1 MNNYSRFITTLFVV
15 VILKQ
20 LLWIAFVPLWQYPDE
35 QAHFGQVQNIAEKR
49 PTSVSGMGNTS
60 KEIYES
66 EKLLGTLRDP
76 QGNNNYTF
84 HPEYNIPYSSTTAG
98 IYEKTIMQFPHAMR
112 ETLIINEATSYPL
125 LYYQLSALFYNLAK
139 ESDLLTLVFTARLV
153 NLLIFFVILI
163 VTVKM
168 SNLIFKNSFSGRIL
182 FITLVVFHPMFSF
195 VAGGINS
202 DNLFALIFNSG
213 ILLVVMII
221 KSGWSIKKSIF
232 LIILSYLGIVTK
244 PQGYLLPLI
253 FLLPAMKTFWQK
265 KSNPMYIG
273 IFLVG
278 LVILFYQPLVRM
290 LTHQQF
296 IPEIIAID
304 GLHGIS
310 LSNYIH
316 FLSDS
321 IIHFYREAMPWY
333 WGVFR
338 WLSLT
343 YPRPVHRII
352 NVIILISLIG
362 IGKFFLDKNP
372 QRLGAFPSRLI
383 VLFLMFVSGFYFIG
397 LTTFNYLFYVSHGY
411 LLGIQGRYFF
421 PTILAHMALVTIG
434 IMSVIPR
441 HMKKVILNR
450 FAIS

>member
-1 MNNYSRFITTLFVV
+1 
-15 VILKQ
+15 
-20 LLWIAFVPLWQYPDE
+20 
-35 QAHFGQVQNIAEKR
+35 
-49 PTSVSGMGNTS
+49 
-60 KEIYES
+60 
-66 EKLLGTLRDP
+66 
-76 QGNNNYTF
+76 
-84 HPEYNIPYSSTTAG
+84 
-98 IYEKTIMQFPHAMR
+98 
-112 ETLIINEATSYPL
+112 
-125 LYYQLSALFYNLAK
+125 
-139 ESDLLTLVFTARLV
+139 
-153 NLLIFFVILI
+153 
-163 VTVKM
+163 
-168 SNLIFKNSFSGRIL
+168 
-182 FITLVVFHPMFSF
+182 
-195 VAGGINS
+195 
-202 DNLFALIFNSG
+202 
-213 ILLVVMII
+213 
-221 KSGWSIKKSIF
+221 
-232 LIILSYLGIVTK
+232 
-244 PQGYLLPLI
+244 
-253 FLLPAMKTFWQK
+253 
-265 KSNPMYIG
+265 
-273 IFLVG
+273 
-278 LVILFYQPLVRM
+278 M

-441 HMKKVILNR
+441 HMKKVILTLLSLCVVGLHTYAFVFVAGSYYDFSNIQT
-450 FAIS
+450 FFIQVSQYKPFFFKSPNLEYLSILFSVSLITLIWYYLSVLFKKHEQS